1 MIKCELVGQI
11 SNSKNNPVITSA
23 SAVKNYTF
31 MTVDGVLYLIANT
44 VSGDDSYVD
53 DVTFA
58 AGEYLNGFQ
67 VDAWAGQKLVIDER
81 HIAYGSGESFASLT
95 AGTTLLTVD
104 SDGNLAIAENA
115 PASGVYFKVT
125 DKMTGI
131 GGNRIKA
138 KVMVV
143 DAT

>member
-1 MIKCELVGQI
+1 MIKTELIGMVA
-11 SNSKNNPVITSA
+11 NSKNNPVITSA
-23 SAVKNYTF
+23 SAVNNYTF

-44 VSGDDSYVD
+44 LSGDDSYVD

-67 VDAWAGQKLVIDER
+67 VDAWAGQKLV
-81 HIAYGSGESFASLT
+81 
-95 AGTTLLTVD
+95 
-104 SDGNLAIAENA
+104 
-115 PASGVYFKVT
+115 
-125 DKMTGI
+125 MTGI